1 MNVLNQNR
9 KELEEMLVGSN
20 SDPVTT
26 TLRDLH
32 NFKTT
37 LPILQV
43 LERDPHSSAFLS
55 QRIEIPIPL
64 PFCHKEFPGY
74 LGRLSDP
81 IYHMRVN
88 RIYRLN

>member
-1 MNVLNQNR
+1 MNVLNQNK
-9 KELEEMLVGSN
+9 KELEEMLAGSN

-26 TLRDLH
+26 ILRDLH

-37 LPILQV
+37 LLILQV
-43 LERDPHSSAFLS
+43 LE
-55 QRIEIPIPL
+55 EIPIPL

-88 RIYRLN
+88 QTYRLNQQ

>member
-1 MNVLNQNR
+1 MDTSALVEVIDYFRILKAFIIVFFMNVLNQNR

-20 SDPVTT
+20 SNPVTT

-37 LPILQV
+37 LPVLQV

-55 QRIEIPIPL
+55 QRIESI
-64 PFCHKEFPGY
+64 KNVSVG
-74 LGRLSDP
+74 
-81 IYHMRVN
+81 
-88 RIYRLN
+88 